1 MIRSLLLMISLGLSA
16 CAYTEDGWIWRPFQG
31 PAYDS
36 SEGLLVSPE
45 EGTTYVVAATYL
57 PISRDGRAVFK
68 EHMEAL
74 RAELDAEPDGLIGF
88 SLGEKMVG
96 REYRTVTVWE
106 SEEAM
111 YGFVLGEAH
120 TAAMADAST
129 IRDPDIE
136 ARVVRWEISPDELPL
151 DWADVM
157 DRTDL
162 DGRSVAY

>member
-1 MIRSLLLMISLGLSA
+1 MTRTLLLLTTLGLSA

-31 PAYDS
+31 PAYDTA
-36 SEGLLVSPE
+36 EGLLVEPE
-45 EGTTYVVAATYL
+45 DGTTYVVAATYL
-57 PISRDGRAVFK
+57 PVSRDGREVFG

-74 RAELDAEPDGLIGF
+74 NEELEAEPEGLIGY
-88 SLGEKMVG
+88 SLGEKLVG

-120 TAAMADAST
+120 AAAMVDAST
-129 IRDPDIE
+129 IRDPDTE
-136 ARVVRWEISPDELPL
+136 ALVVRWEITPDELPL